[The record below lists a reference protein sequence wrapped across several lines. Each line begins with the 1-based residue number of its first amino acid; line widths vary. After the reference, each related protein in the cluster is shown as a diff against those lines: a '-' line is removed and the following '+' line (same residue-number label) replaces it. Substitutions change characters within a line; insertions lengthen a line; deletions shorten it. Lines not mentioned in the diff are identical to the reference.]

1 MATAIA
7 FVFVDNPETVTG
19 TIGEDSGHSRAAMRT
34 TPGRRGPP
42 QRNPSRRPTP
52 TTSPHSLRD
61 FAYLL
66 ERAEREGLFGYQPI
80 NYGPEATS

>member
-19 TIGEDSGHSRAAMRT
+19 IIGEDSDIRALRCAQLRT
-34 TPGRRGPP
+34 DAARLNATHLGDPYANHIAA
-42 QRNPSRRPTP
+42 Q
-52 TTSPHSLRD
+52 LRD